1 MARLTD
7 RQDKP
12 TRPAPPGPP
21 GAPGAP
27 GPFGLRPQGP
37 PADPALQQRAWAALM
52 LAFISLFAMMMI
64 GNVRRGVYV
73 VAVALVIAVI
83 ALWLALSAMSRARR
97 GGSGRPRG
105 VVIALV
111 LGGIGF
117 VFSAV
122 VLAGFAMF
130 WPQLT
135 QYSNCLKGANTVAAQ
150 QACQQQLDRSVN
162 GEISILGG

>member
-1 MARLTD
+1 MEPDMARLTD

-12 TRPAPPGPP
+12 TRPAPPRP
-21 GAPGAP
+21 P
-27 GPFGLRPQGP
+27 GPFGVPPQRP
-37 PADPALQQRAWAALM
+37 PADPTLQQRAWAALM

-73 VAVALVIAVI
+73 VGVALVIAVI
-83 ALWLALSAMSRARR
+83 ALWLALSAMSKARR

-105 VVIALV
+105 VVLAVI

-117 VFSAV
+117 AFSAV

-135 QYSNCLKGANTVAAQ
+135 QYANCLNGANTVAAR
-150 QACQQQLDRSVN
+150 QACQQQLNHSVT

>member
-1 MARLTD
+1 MEPDMARLTD

-21 GAPGAP
+21 G
-27 GPFGLRPQGP
+27 PFGVGAQRP
-37 PADPALQQRAWAALM
+37 PADPTLQQRAWAALM

-73 VAVALVIAVI
+73 VAVALVIAAI

-105 VVIALV
+105 VVLALV

-122 VLAGFAMF
+122 VLIGFAMF

-135 QYSNCLKGANTVAAQ
+135 QYANCLNGANTVAAQ
-150 QACQQQLDRSVN
+150 QACQQQLNHSVN
-162 GEISILGG
+162 SKISILGG